1 MNGLYDKFFNSKR
14 MSGLISFTHLQEFLR
29 SAVILSL
36 MNIIYISSVSS
47 AEYPALPQIFIQTP
61 FELPT
66 GGQLVIASTSAT
78 FQAALNSSQPGD
90 IIQLQ
95 AGTTYTGP
103 FTLPAK
109 SSGTGWIYI
118 TSSAYSSL
126 PEPCIRVSPADADH
140 MPKIVVKAGNG
151 GTINTASNA
160 HHFRFV
166 GIEFRPVAN
175 NFVYNV
181 VYIGN
186 GETDADKQPNNIV
199 FDRCYIHGDP
209 AAGSRR
215 GIGMNGSY
223 ISVIDSY
230 ISDCKEDGADSQALA
245 CWSSTGP
252 IKIVN
257 NYLEGAG
264 ENVIFGGADP
274 SIPNAVPSDIE
285 IRYNYF
291 FKPLTWMNEAWDI
304 KNLLEFKNARR
315 VLVEGNHFENN
326 WPNAQSGFAL
336 LITPRNQNNTAPWS
350 VDEDITIRFNI
361 FDNIAQGINISG
373 FDSPNMSQRTSRL
386 LIQNNVWHVTNL
398 GMGGD
403 GRLFQVLNGPTDV
416 IIDHNTGFC
425 TNAYLVSDGNPKTD
439 FFVFTNNIVTHAN
452 YGFIG
457 TGTAYANTTLAK
469 YFNPNWEVVKN
480 VDIGGSATNYPA
492 GNYFPAN
499 IAAVGFVN
507 YAGGDLHLAFTSAYK
522 NLGTNGKDLGADI
535 DSIGIA
541 SIYTCEVQTG
551 TNDLTPYQVEVSLY
565 PVPTDE
571 SLHIQINGQIDK
583 TMSIIIYDPLGRQVQ
598 REVFSESD
606 VVLDTSPLLNGIYFV
621 QFQLGKRIFI
631 RKFVVQH
638 IL

>member
-1 MNGLYDKFFNSKR
+1 M
-14 MSGLISFTHLQEFLR
+14 
-29 SAVILSL
+29 
-36 MNIIYISSVSS
+36 
-47 AEYPALPQIFIQTP
+47 
-61 FELPT
+61 
-66 GGQLVIASTSAT
+66 
-78 FQAALNSSQPGD
+78 
-90 IIQLQ
+90 
-95 AGTTYTGP
+95 
-103 FTLPAK
+103 
-109 SSGTGWIYI
+109 
-118 TSSAYSSL
+118 
-126 PEPCIRVSPADADH
+126 
-140 MPKIVVKAGNG
+140 
-151 GTINTASNA
+151 
-160 HHFRFV
+160 
-166 GIEFRPVAN
+166 
-175 NFVYNV
+175 
-181 VYIGN
+181 
-186 GETDADKQPNNIV
+186 PNNLV

-230 ISDCKEDGADSQALA
+230 ISDCKEDGADSQALG
-245 CWSSTGP
+245 CWSTTGP
-252 IKIVN
+252 LKIVN

-264 ENVIFGGADP
+264 ENVIFGGSDP

-285 IRYNYF
+285 IRYNHF
-291 FKPLTWMNEAWDI
+291 FKPLSWMNEAWDI

-350 VDEDITIRFNI
+350 VDEDITIRLNI

-373 FDSPNMSQRTSRL
+373 FDSPNVSQRTSRL

-457 TGTAYANTTLAK
+457 SGTGTANTTLAM
-469 YFNPNWEVVKN
+469 YFNPNWTVLKN
-480 VDIGGSATNYPA
+480 ADIGGSANGYPA
-492 GNYFPAN
+492 GNYFPPN

-507 YAGGDLHLAFTSAYK
+507 YAAGDYHLAPTSPYK
-522 NLGTNGKDLGADI
+522 NLGTDGKDLGADI

-541 SIYTCEVQTG
+541 SIYNCEVQTG
-551 TNDLTPYQVEVSLY
+551 TKDLATAQLEMSLY
-565 PVPTDE
+565 PVPADALLHVHTNGTDNI
-571 SLHIQINGQIDK
+571 SGL
-583 TMSIIIYDPLGRQVQ
+583 IIIYDQMGRQVQ
-598 REVFSESD
+598 RKVVNESEI
-606 VVLDTSPLLNGIYFV
+606 VLDTSALLNGIYFI
-621 QFQLGKRIFI
+621 QFQIGGKVVIKKI
-631 RKFVVQH
+631 VVQH
-638 IL
+638 KF

>member
-1 MNGLYDKFFNSKR
+1 MTIVTPLTIY
-14 MSGLISFTHLQEFLR
+14 
-29 SAVILSL
+29 SAT
-36 MNIIYISSVSS
+36 
-47 AEYPALPQIFIQTP
+47 YPGLPQIFIQTP
-61 FELPT
+61 FDLPT
-66 GGQLVIASTSAT
+66 GGHYLIAANSAA
-78 FQAALNSSQPGD
+78 FQSALNSSQAGD

-109 SSGTGWIYI
+109 LSETGWIYI
-118 TSSAYSSL
+118 ISSAYSSL
-126 PEPCIRVSPADADH
+126 PGPCTRVSPGDAAN
-140 MPKIVVKAGNG
+140 MPKLVVTAGNG

-175 NFVYNV
+175 NFVYNII
-181 VYIGN
+181 YIGN
-186 GETDADKQPNNIV
+186 GETAADKLPNNIV

-209 AAGSRR
+209 SSGSRR
-215 GIGMNGSY
+215 GIGMNGSF

-252 IKIVN
+252 LKIVN

-264 ENVIFGGADP
+264 ENVIFGGSDP

-291 FKPLTWMNEAWDI
+291 FKPLRWMNEAWDI
-304 KNLLEFKNARR
+304 KNLLEFKNAQR

-373 FDSPNMSQRTSRL
+373 FDSPNVSQRTSRL

-439 FFVFTNNIVTHAN
+439 FFVFSNNIVTHAN

-457 TGTAYANTTLAK
+457 SGTAYANTTLAM

-492 GNYFPAN
+492 GNYFPVN

-507 YAGGDLHLAFTSAYK
+507 YAGGDLHLTSTSTYK
-522 NLGTNGKDLGADI
+522 NLGTDGKDLGADI
-535 DSIGIA
+535 DSIAIA
-541 SIYTCEVQTG
+541 STFNCEVQTA
-551 TNDLTPYQVEVSLY
+551 TKDWTAPDIEVSLY
-565 PVPTDE
+565 PVPADV
-571 SLHIQINGQIDK
+571 SLHIHINGIDAL
-583 TMSIIIYDPLGRQVQ
+583 TGFIIIFDQLGRPVQ
-598 REVFSESD
+598 GKVVSGSD
-606 VVLDTSPLLNGIYFV
+606 VDFETSQFLNGIYFV
-621 QFQLGKRIFI
+621 QLQISERII
-631 RKFVVQH
+631 IKKIVVQH
-638 IL
+638 SI